1 MRHNME
7 DAVLLSVRAAN
18 RIAKKVPVAMGV
30 VSIRRVFKRYAFQGY
45 AVVVK
50 GKVLNERAVALLT

>member
-1 MRHNME
+1 ME
-7 DAVLLSVRAAN
+7 DAVLLSVKTAN

-45 AVVVK
+45 AIVVK
-50 GKVLNERAVALLT
+50 GKVLNERAVTLLST